1 MDNLYVKAV
10 LAGLLFGVWPLFI
23 NKSGLNGNVVSF
35 IISSI
40 VLLSAFPFAFG
51 GMGNISGTNWVVL
64 IGAGILGATGM
75 LLFNGML
82 AKATPQNV
90 SSLFVLML
98 VVQIIPP
105 AVYQVTI
112 GGMTAMKGF
121 GFAFAMI
128 AAILLIS

>member
-10 LAGLLFGVWPLFI
+10 LAGLLFGIWPLLI
-23 NKSGLNGNVVSF
+23 NKSGLNGNIASF

-40 VLLSAFPFAFG
+40 VLLGVFPFAIG
-51 GMGNISGTNWVVL
+51 SMGNISNTNWLIL
-64 IGAGILGATGM
+64 IGAGILGAMGM

-82 AKATPQNV
+82 TKTTPQSV

-121 GFAFAMI
+121 GFVFAMI